1 MSDKDQ
7 KLIVFVI
14 IFAIVALGLYYGVRP
29 ALKSMTE
36 IKSEIEDEKEN
47 QSINKLKVAQL
58 PMLEMT
64 SGDTEEKIKE
74 KRKEFFDMFTSDEVD
89 RMLTGMALGH
99 KLYSYDMD
107 IVMPNGPRQLDAYQY
122 STLYETLKYAE
133 AYEKTE
139 KEKQQEEEAAAS
151 KKNSTTSELDEI
163 DAAMD
168 EDSSDTEPDSKNT
181 NTGVYSVEVK
191 MTVGGS
197 TEDLQAFLN
206 ELINYDKRI
215 FIKQYSWGELRSMTP
230 AEITVMDQQ
239 GNLITDTTGEL
250 PETTVTVT
258 KEGEIVNIRT
268 LTVDIELYMCEQPK
282 DEE

>member
-36 IKSEIEDEKEN
+36 IKSEIEDEQEN

-64 SGDTEEKIKE
+64 REDTEEKIKE

-89 RMLTGMALGH
+89 RMLTGMALSH
-99 KLYSYDMD
+99 KLYSYDMN
-107 IVMPNGPRQLDAYQY
+107 IIMPSSPRQLDAYQY

-133 AYEKTE
+133 AFDKTE
-139 KEKQQEEEAAAS
+139 KEKQQEEEAAA
-151 KKNSTTSELDEI
+151 KKKTTTSELDEI
-163 DAAMD
+163 EEAVS
-168 EDSSDTEPDSKNT
+168 EESSDTEGDSKYT
-181 NTGVYSVEVK
+181 NTGVYAVEVK

-197 TEDLQAFLN
+197 SEDLQAFLN

-215 FIKQYSWGELRSMTP
+215 FIKQYSWGEVTTMNP
-230 AEITVMDQQ
+230 AETIVMDQQ
-239 GNLITDTTGEL
+239 GNLITDTTGQL

-258 KEGEIVNIRT
+258 KEGEIVNIRI

>member
-36 IKSEIEDEKEN
+36 IKSEIEDEQEN

-64 SGDTEEKIKE
+64 RGDTEEKIKE

-89 RMLTGMALGH
+89 RMLTGMALSH
-99 KLYSYDMD
+99 KLYSYDMN
-107 IVMPNGPRQLDAYQY
+107 IIMPSSPRQLDAYQY

-133 AYEKTE
+133 AFDKTE
-139 KEKQQEEEAAAS
+139 KEKQQEEEAAA
-151 KKNSTTSELDEI
+151 KKKTTTSELDEI
-163 DAAMD
+163 EEAVS
-168 EDSSDTEPDSKNT
+168 EESSDTEGDSKYT
-181 NTGVYSVEVK
+181 NTGVYAVEVK

-197 TEDLQAFLN
+197 SEDLQAFLN

-215 FIKQYSWGELRSMTP
+215 FIKQYSWGEVTTMNP
-230 AEITVMDQQ
+230 AETIVMDQQ
-239 GNLITDTTGEL
+239 GNLITDTTGQL

>member
-36 IKSEIEDEKEN
+36 IKSEIEDEQEN

-64 SGDTEEKIKE
+64 RGDTEEKIKE

-89 RMLTGMALGH
+89 RMLTGMALSH
-99 KLYSYDMD
+99 KLYSYDMN
-107 IVMPNGPRQLDAYQY
+107 IIMPSSPRQLDAYQY

-133 AYEKTE
+133 AFDKTE
-139 KEKQQEEEAAAS
+139 KEKQQEEEAAE
-151 KKNSTTSELDEI
+151 KKKTTTSELDEI
-163 DAAMD
+163 DEAMS
-168 EDSSDTEPDSKNT
+168 EESSDTEGDSKYT
-181 NTGVYSVEVK
+181 NTGVYAVEVK

-197 TEDLQAFLN
+197 SEDLQAFLN

-215 FIKQYSWGELRSMTP
+215 FIKQYSWGEVTTMNP
-230 AEITVMDQQ
+230 AETIVMDQQ
-239 GNLITDTTGEL
+239 GNLITDTTGQL

-258 KEGEIVNIRT
+258 KEGEIVKIRT

>member
-36 IKSEIEDEKEN
+36 IKSEIEDEQEN

-89 RMLTGMALGH
+89 RMLTGMALSN
-99 KLYSYDMD
+99 KLYSYDMN
-107 IVMPNGPRQLDAYQY
+107 IIMPSSPRQLDAYQY

-133 AYEKTE
+133 AFDKTE
-139 KEKQQEEEAAAS
+139 KEKQQEEEAAS
-151 KKNSTTSELDEI
+151 NKKSTTSELDEI
-163 DAAMD
+163 DEAMQ
-168 EDSSDTEPDSKNT
+168 EDSSDTETDSKYT
-181 NTGVYSVEVK
+181 NTGVYAVEVK

-197 TEDLQAFLN
+197 SEDLQAFLN

-215 FIKQYSWGELRSMTP
+215 FIKQYSWGEVTSMNP
-230 AEITVMDQQ
+230 AETIVMDQQ

-258 KEGEIVNIRT
+258 KEGKIVNIRT

>member
-36 IKSEIEDEKEN
+36 IKSEIEDEQEN

-89 RMLTGMALGH
+89 RMLTGMALSH
-99 KLYSYDMD
+99 KLYSYDMN
-107 IVMPNGPRQLDAYQY
+107 IIMPSSPRQLDAYQY

-133 AYEKTE
+133 AFDKTE
-139 KEKQQEEEAAAS
+139 KEKQQEEEAAAN
-151 KKNSTTSELDEI
+151 KKSTTSELDEI
-163 DAAMD
+163 DEAMQ
-168 EDSSDTEPDSKNT
+168 EDSSDTETDSKYT
-181 NTGVYSVEVK
+181 NTGVYAVEVK

-197 TEDLQAFLN
+197 SEDLQAFLN

-215 FIKQYSWGELRSMTP
+215 FIKQYSWGEVTSMNP
-230 AEITVMDQQ
+230 AETIVMDQQ

>member
-36 IKSEIEDEKEN
+36 IKSEIEDEQEN

-89 RMLTGMALGH
+89 RMLTGMALSH
-99 KLYSYDMD
+99 KLYSYDMN
-107 IVMPNGPRQLDAYQY
+107 IIMPSSPRQLDAYQY

-133 AYEKTE
+133 AFDKTE
-139 KEKQQEEEAAAS
+139 KEKQQEEEAAAN
-151 KKNSTTSELDEI
+151 KKSTTSELDEI
-163 DAAMD
+163 DEAMQ
-168 EDSSDTEPDSKNT
+168 EDSSDTETDSKYT
-181 NTGVYSVEVK
+181 NTGVYAVEVK

-197 TEDLQAFLN
+197 SEDLQAFLN

-215 FIKQYSWGELRSMTP
+215 FIKQYSWGEVTSMNP
-230 AEITVMDQQ
+230 AETVVMDQQ
-239 GNLITDTTGEL
+239 GNLITDTTGQL

>member
-36 IKSEIEDEKEN
+36 IKSEIEDEQEN

-64 SGDTEEKIKE
+64 REDTEEKIKE

-89 RMLTGMALGH
+89 RMLTGMALSH
-99 KLYSYDMD
+99 KLYSYDMN
-107 IVMPNGPRQLDAYQY
+107 IIMPSSPRQLDAYQY

-133 AYEKTE
+133 AFDKTE
-139 KEKQQEEEAAAS
+139 KEKQQEEEAAA
-151 KKNSTTSELDEI
+151 KKKTTTSELDEI
-163 DAAMD
+163 EEAVS
-168 EDSSDTEPDSKNT
+168 EESSDTEGDSKYT
-181 NTGVYSVEVK
+181 NTGVYAVEVK

-197 TEDLQAFLN
+197 SEDLQAFLN

-215 FIKQYSWGELRSMTP
+215 FIKQYSWGEVTTMNP
-230 AEITVMDQQ
+230 AETIVMDQQ
-239 GNLITDTTGEL
+239 GNLITDTTGQL

>member
-36 IKSEIEDEKEN
+36 IKSEIEDEQEN

-64 SGDTEEKIKE
+64 RGDTEEKIKE

-89 RMLTGMALGH
+89 RMLTGMALSH
-99 KLYSYDMD
+99 KLYSYDMN
-107 IVMPNGPRQLDAYQY
+107 IIMPSSPRQLDAYQY

-133 AYEKTE
+133 AFDKTE
-139 KEKQQEEEAAAS
+139 KEKQQEEEAAA
-151 KKNSTTSELDEI
+151 KKKTTTSELDEI
-163 DAAMD
+163 EEAVS
-168 EDSSDTEPDSKNT
+168 EESSDTEGDSKYT
-181 NTGVYSVEVK
+181 NTGVYAVEVK

-197 TEDLQAFLN
+197 SEDLQAFLN

-215 FIKQYSWGELRSMTP
+215 FIKQYSWGEVTTMNQ
-230 AEITVMDQQ
+230 AETIVMDQQ
-239 GNLITDTTGEL
+239 GNLITDTTGQL

>member
-36 IKSEIEDEKEN
+36 IKSEIEDEQEN

-64 SGDTEEKIKE
+64 RGDTEEKIKE

-89 RMLTGMALGH
+89 RMLTGMALSH
-99 KLYSYDMD
+99 KLYSYDMN
-107 IVMPNGPRQLDAYQY
+107 IIMPSSPRQLDAYQY

-133 AYEKTE
+133 AFDKTE
-139 KEKQQEEEAAAS
+139 KEKQQEEEAAA
-151 KKNSTTSELDEI
+151 KKKTTTSELDEI
-163 DAAMD
+163 EEAVS
-168 EDSSDTEPDSKNT
+168 EESSDTEDDSKYT
-181 NTGVYSVEVK
+181 NTGVYAVEVK

-197 TEDLQAFLN
+197 SEDLQAFLN

-215 FIKQYSWGELRSMTP
+215 FIKQYSWGEVTTMNP
-230 AEITVMDQQ
+230 AETIVMDQQ
-239 GNLITDTTGEL
+239 GNLITDTTGQL

>member
-36 IKSEIEDEKEN
+36 IKSEIEDEQEN

-64 SGDTEEKIKE
+64 REDTEEKIKE

-89 RMLTGMALGH
+89 RMLTGMALSH
-99 KLYSYDMD
+99 KLYSYDMN
-107 IVMPNGPRQLDAYQY
+107 IIMPSSPRQLDAYQY

-133 AYEKTE
+133 AFDKTE
-139 KEKQQEEEAAAS
+139 KEKQQEEEAAA
-151 KKNSTTSELDEI
+151 KKKTTTSELDEI
-163 DAAMD
+163 EEAVS
-168 EDSSDTEPDSKNT
+168 EESSDTEGDSKYT
-181 NTGVYSVEVK
+181 NTGVYAVEVK

-197 TEDLQAFLN
+197 SEDLQAFLN

-215 FIKQYSWGELRSMTP
+215 FIKQYSWGEVTTMNP
-230 AEITVMDQQ
+230 AETIVMDQQ
-239 GNLITDTTGEL
+239 GNLITDTTGQL

-268 LTVDIELYMCEQPK
+268 LTVDIELYMCEQTK

>member
-36 IKSEIEDEKEN
+36 IKSEIEDEQEN

-64 SGDTEEKIKE
+64 RGDTEEKIKE

-89 RMLTGMALGH
+89 RMLTGMALSH
-99 KLYSYDMD
+99 KLYSYDMN
-107 IVMPNGPRQLDAYQY
+107 IIMPSSPRQLDAYQY

-133 AYEKTE
+133 AFDKTE
-139 KEKQQEEEAAAS
+139 KEKQQEEEAAA
-151 KKNSTTSELDEI
+151 KKKTTTSELDEI
-163 DAAMD
+163 EEAVS
-168 EDSSDTEPDSKNT
+168 EESSDTEGDSKYT
-181 NTGVYSVEVK
+181 NTGVYAVEVK

-197 TEDLQAFLN
+197 SEDLQAFLN

-215 FIKQYSWGELRSMTP
+215 FIKQYSWGEVTTMNP
-230 AEITVMDQQ
+230 AETIVMDQQ
-239 GNLITDTTGEL
+239 GNLITDTTGQL

-258 KEGEIVNIRT
+258 KEGEIFT
-268 LTVDIELYMCEQPK
+268 G
-282 DEE
+282 

>member
-36 IKSEIEDEKEN
+36 IKSEIEDEQEN

-89 RMLTGMALGH
+89 RMLTGMALSH
-99 KLYSYDMD
+99 KLYSYDMN
-107 IVMPNGPRQLDAYQY
+107 IIMPSSPRQLDAYQY

-133 AYEKTE
+133 AFDKTE
-139 KEKQQEEEAAAS
+139 KEKQQEEEAAS
-151 KKNSTTSELDEI
+151 NKKSTTSELDEI
-163 DAAMD
+163 DEAMQ
-168 EDSSDTEPDSKNT
+168 EDSSDTETDSKYT
-181 NTGVYSVEVK
+181 NTGVYAVEVK

-197 TEDLQAFLN
+197 SEDLQAFLN

-215 FIKQYSWGELRSMTP
+215 FIKQYSWGEVTSMNP
-230 AEITVMDQQ
+230 AETIVMDQQ